1 METKKN
7 NTLSSDESSGNTYFI
22 FFIVFLALFI
32 LFLVGFIYY
41 WRKDNTQKVN
51 QKIMMS
57 FIQIQ

>member
-51 QKIMMS
+51 KKIMMS